1 ASSIAAKLNYT
12 RPFVDTD
19 IRKECMDILVDNLF
33 INSKKKDDSVPQGI
47 PGYLIRS
54 TARANVE
61 DSQDIRRDD
70 IYPSI
75 QTVIDL
81 LYTKSKK
88 NTQDSNDLGVVIA
101 IHGYNTGSADIDLTI
116 EPESDDEIKDGVWKY
131 WYQNVNKYINKDP
144 VISQKSDS
152 LVFLG
157 YRWPSESVIGK
168 NFSTSFSALP
178 FLLNGLLWGSLI
190 VGLISLVF
198 FFWLSSPLFIFPIIL
213 GTFGF
218 AFIFSLLMLRVIVYF
233 RDSYRATNYGVNDL
247 VELIRQIDQGLLE
260 CRMKDEQCNQEHTD
274 DKEIA
279 EAAKAYW
286 KDNRV
291 KLSFIGHSMGG
302 YVTTQVVRILSDIFD
317 PNSIGNFNNE
327 KADKNP
333 SPHIGRVFSLGR
345 LILVSPDIPVL
356 TITSGR
362 SNFLRSSLRRFEEAY
377 LFSNEGDLALRLAST
392 AANYFSFP
400 AKSRTQG
407 YRLGNVTVRPKDKQS
422 SKAQKQKGEP
432 QSEYGIVNWKDKE
445 LCKPLLE
452 MSSLLKYLEVSVLNQ
467 THNQGLDPVNQEKPH
482 GQDNKKTAGE
492 MVATPIKDR
501 ESISDFFT
509 YFDCTEY
516 KDLTDYSQT
525 DKEHYVMSLDKQISP
540 LTFWEYLQLG
550 WAYLAY
556 STGKPF
562 DRNGRDVHGGYFWGQ
577 FSQKLMYR
585 LAFVGFQEFLD
596 SLSPEQTATDTLC
609 SNSSSLSP
617 DQAKRQMALNE
628 LSRIMERKQIQTVL
642 SPERYFVDVMG
653 QNREEVR
660 KQILNKSCT

>member
-1 ASSIAAKLNYT
+1 
-12 RPFVDTD
+12 
-19 IRKECMDILVDNLF
+19 MDILVDNLF
-33 INSKKKDDSVPQGI
+33 VNSKKKEDSVPQGI

-61 DSQDIRRDD
+61 DSQDIRRDET
-70 IYPSI
+70 YPSI

-116 EPESDDEIKDGVWKY
+116 EPESDDEIKDGVWKD
-131 WYQNVNKYINKDP
+131 WYQKVNKYINKDP
-144 VISQKSDS
+144 IISQKSDS

-168 NFSTSFSALP
+168 NFSTSLIALP
-178 FLLNGLLWGSLI
+178 FLLNSLLWGSLI

-260 CRMKDEQCNQEHTD
+260 CRMKDEQCNKELTD
-274 DKEIA
+274 DERIA

-317 PNSIGNFNNE
+317 PNSIGNFNNK

-333 SPHIGRVFSLGR
+333 SPQIGRVFSLGR

-422 SKAQKQKGEP
+422 SKAQKQKEEP

-467 THNQGLDPVNQEKPH
+467 THNQGLDPVNQEKLD

-492 MVATPIKDR
+492 MVTIPIKDR

-516 KDLTDYSQT
+516 KDLTDYPQT
-525 DKEHYVMSLDKQISP
+525 HMEEHYVMSLDKQISP

-577 FSQKLMYR
+577 FSQQLMYR

-609 SNSSSLSP
+609 SNSPSLSP
-617 DQAKRQMALNE
+617 DQAKRQMALDE

>member
-1 ASSIAAKLNYT
+1 
-12 RPFVDTD
+12 
-19 IRKECMDILVDNLF
+19 MDILVDNLF

-61 DSQDIRRDD
+61 DLQDIRRDES
-70 IYPSI
+70 YPSI

-88 NTQDSNDLGVVIA
+88 NTQHSNDLGVVIA

-116 EPESDDEIKDGVWKY
+116 ELESDDEIKDGVWKGL
-131 WYQNVNKYINKDP
+131 YQNISKCINKDP

-157 YRWPSESVIGK
+157 YRWPSESVIGR
-168 NFSTSFSALP
+168 NFSTSLSALP
-178 FLLNGLLWGSLI
+178 FLLKNLLWGSLI
-190 VGLISLVF
+190 VGLISLIL
-198 FFWLSSPLFIFPIIL
+198 FFWLSSPLFILPIIL

-218 AFIFSLLMLRVIVYF
+218 TLVFSLLILRVIVYF

-247 VELIRQIDQGLLE
+247 VELIRQMDQGLLK
-260 CRMKDEQCNQEHTD
+260 CRMKDEQCNKKLTD
-274 DKEIA
+274 DELTDDERKRIA
-279 EAAKAYW
+279 EAAEAYW
-286 KDNRV
+286 KHNRV

-317 PNSIGNFNNE
+317 PNSIGNLNNK

-333 SPHIGRVFSLGR
+333 SPQIGRVFSLGR

-445 LCKPLLE
+445 LCKPLCE

-467 THNQGLDPVNQEKPH
+467 TQNQGLDPVNQEKAH

-492 MVATPIKDR
+492 MVATPIKDH
-501 ESISDFFT
+501 ESISDLFT

-516 KDLTDYSQT
+516 KDLTDYPQT
-525 DKEHYVMSLDKQISP
+525 HAEEHYVMSLDKQYSP

-577 FSQKLMYR
+577 FSQQLMYR

-609 SNSSSLSP
+609 SNSPSLSP
-617 DQAKRQMALNE
+617 DQAKRQMALDE